1 MTEECPTEDHIDD
14 VDAKFIYEART
25 DFISK
30 DQFERFC
37 NHLQAVKDHIEPQ
50 MITSDTKIIDD
61 ALDAIKKN
69 NLKTSHLEDIENAPN
84 LHELHFLVPLMKTLV
99 KEPKKSTFSTKD
111 YENRLFKLRSVSI
124 KSDTKE
130 RYNKLI
136 NINRLPD
143 DSFAK
148 PGVLDKLVIDS
159 KNVILEGSYSK
170 IGQAIHPYYEHLSKK
185 CD

>member
-1 MTEECPTEDHIDD
+1 MTEECQDHIDD
-14 VDAKFIYEART
+14 VNAKFIYEART

-30 DQFERFC
+30 DPFERFC
-37 NHLQAVKDHIEPQ
+37 NHLIVVKDHIEPK
-50 MITSDTKIIDD
+50 MITSDIKIIDN

-69 NLKTSHLEDIENAPN
+69 NLKTSHLEDIENAQN

-99 KEPKKSTFSTKD
+99 KEPQKSTFTTKD
-111 YENRLFKLRSVSI
+111 YENRLFKLRSQSI
-124 KSDTKE
+124 KNE

-148 PGVLDKLVIDS
+148 PGFLDKLIIES
-159 KNVILEGSYSK
+159 KNVILEGSYVK
-170 IGQAIHPYYEHLSKK
+170 IGQAIHPYYEHLIDK